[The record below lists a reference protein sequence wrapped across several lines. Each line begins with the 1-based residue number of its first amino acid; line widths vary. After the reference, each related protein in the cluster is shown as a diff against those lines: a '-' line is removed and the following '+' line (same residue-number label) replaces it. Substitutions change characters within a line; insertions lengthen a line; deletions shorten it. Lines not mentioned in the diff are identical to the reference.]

1 MSSPDYRVAS
11 HGADVKVL
19 AVRWFAFV
27 LLNLSAC
34 DLSLVTFEF
43 CRMQR
48 PSLWP
53 LLVVVLLGI
62 LFLREPR
69 FQRLEQIF
77 LHWLINN
84 SRPMMPAPPLTVV
97 EIGSLAPAKNK
108 PASGGEKRS
117 SSASNEVSPLESALL
132 LQAALDFKPTVIAFE
147 PVLRW
152 RAKER
157 DQAQIFIDQA
167 MRVPRLVMGTEL
179 TATPDPDAPV
189 PEIPG
194 FTNVTGKRGDLV
206 EFSGISRQPS
216 EEMRILSTPGFI
228 NMPKDVADSIH
239 VPLLFQYRGEVIP
252 SLALQTVLLWMRV
265 PLNEVKVHLGSH
277 ILLPNGEKIPIRSD
291 GTLLVSPNAARR
303 ARHLT
308 MNELLLAAEQH
319 ERDPSAA
326 ARFNN
331 IRDQIVL
338 ARTPSSTKRQQDISA
353 AAIATIQTRAFIRRV
368 SWIYD
373 CVVVL
378 IAASLSGAVRQ
389 FSRVDLVLGGI
400 AFTAAYCLIALAVL
414 SRWFIWLPG
423 FLPLGAVWVLVIYS
437 LVLPKTKDAPRTVA
451 IAAPPPTP

>member
-1 MSSPDYRVAS
+1 
-11 HGADVKVL
+11 
-19 AVRWFAFV
+19 
-27 LLNLSAC
+27 
-34 DLSLVTFEF
+34 
-43 CRMQR
+43 MQR

-77 LHWLINN
+77 LRWLVNN
-84 SRPMMPAPPLTVV
+84 SRPMMPAAPLTIVD
-97 EIGSLAPAKNK
+97 IGSLTSGKGKATTAAEKLLHGSAK
-108 PASGGEKRS
+108 EI
-117 SSASNEVSPLESALL
+117 SPLESALL

-152 RAKER
+152 SEKEK
-157 DQAQIFIDQA
+157 DQAQIFVDQA
-167 MRVPRLVMGTEL
+167 MRVPKLVMGTEL

-194 FTNVTGKRGDLV
+194 FTQVTGKRGDLV
-206 EFSGISRQPS
+206 EFSGISRQPG
-216 EEMRILSTPGFI
+216 EDVRILSTPGFV
-228 NMPKDVADSIH
+228 NLPKEVADQIH

-252 SLALQTVLLWMRV
+252 SFALQSVLLWMRV
-265 PLNEVKVHLGSH
+265 PLNEVKIELGSH
-277 ILLPNGEKIPIRSD
+277 ILLPNGEKIPVRAD

-308 MNELLLAAEQH
+308 LNELLLEAEQH
-319 ERDPSAA
+319 EKEPSAA

-338 ARTPSSTKRQQDISA
+338 ARAPLGARRRADIFA
-353 AAIATIQTRAFIRRV
+353 AAIATIQAHAFIRRV

-373 CVVVL
+373 CMVVL

-400 AFTAAYCLIALAVL
+400 ACSAGYCLIALAVI

-437 LVLPKTKDAPRTVA
+437 LVLPKTKDSPRTVA
-451 IAAPPPTP
+451 IAVSPPAP